1 MPGERARKCY
11 DFKFKE
17 TVIKHAEENS
27 SQEAARKYSAIEA
40 AVSIWVWFLFIIFF
54 HLNCGFFLRA
64 AFIREDKVLSSAQIF
79 DREIAMN
86 FDKKHILG
94 M

>member
-1 MPGERARKCY
+1 M
-11 DFKFKE
+11 
-17 TVIKHAEENS
+17 I
-27 SQEAARKYSAIEA
+27 
-40 AVSIWVWFLFIIFF
+40 SIYYFF
-54 HLNCGFFLRA
+54 HLNCDFFLRA